1 MADFELEDL
10 QGNRYR
16 LRRGSGPGLYHP
28 ENLCTG
34 GNFDAEL
41 LLGHFSTSNIDDSF
55 NHFYFDVLSK
65 LDDRPSCPR
74 QALTKA
80 IAANYLTLEKIDTAR
95 AVDDEVPDDRP
106 FLRVQIEN
114 ALRQIVEGERREAA
128 MHQRQ
133 MDKESTVMKG
143 LIYTGAF
150 MTGIGSS
157 AWGLAVQVKELSDVI
172 NPFKKME
179 HHAKALRAAW
189 ESDNFADTYAE
200 TYLSGEKRELVEA
213 IGFDPS
219 QITQQQIDEAIA
231 MTDLVLND
239 ETLRDILYRFVKDYA
254 EAQHAIEI
262 TEVAGSGAFELI
274 LTIIVAAVTGG
285 AGVVAAVGSKMHL
298 VRKFNKVGDLLA
310 DFAKASKR
318 IKNRKKVFNGKNT
331 GPGKLESV
339 DGSVKKT
346 DAHGAED
353 GEVSKKRSKKRSK
366 KVEPQSLAEAETILA
381 NRRREIAA
389 SGYQP
394 KYSDAELKE
403 MAETGD
409 IGKERF
415 QVRFMESKYLTHRD
429 TKDVPLSG
437 AMGQT
442 MEGKSGT
449 GAKYWSTSFD
459 QLEDADS
466 DPKLISEKLGLTYN
480 PEADY
485 ALVIVDTQ
493 VAAPMTGVK
502 SVSATFKNVSEFSN
516 TELPDDFPKS
526 FTDKAMTPEFQ
537 TEYSK
542 HYKDAEASGI
552 FKGKDNWNSD
562 NFREHL
568 DTTDLSESEKNLM
581 TQRFE
586 MHRAIGNNEDYL
598 GNGLTK
604 NNNPTIDQEY
614 GAVETLN
621 FERNEVNL
629 SQLKEQNAISVMPEL
644 SRI

>member
-1 MADFELEDL
+1 
-10 QGNRYR
+10 
-16 LRRGSGPGLYHP
+16 
-28 ENLCTG
+28 
-34 GNFDAEL
+34 
-41 LLGHFSTSNIDDSF
+41 
-55 NHFYFDVLSK
+55 
-65 LDDRPSCPR
+65 
-74 QALTKA
+74 
-80 IAANYLTLEKIDTAR
+80 
-95 AVDDEVPDDRP
+95 
-106 FLRVQIEN
+106 
-114 ALRQIVEGERREAA
+114 
-128 MHQRQ
+128 
-133 MDKESTVMKG
+133 
-143 LIYTGAF
+143 
-150 MTGIGSS
+150 
-157 AWGLAVQVKELSDVI
+157 
-172 NPFKKME
+172 ME

-310 DFAKASKR
+310 DFAKATKR
-318 IKNRKKVFNGKNT
+318 IKSRKKTFNGKNT

-353 GEVSKKRSKKRSK
+353 GKVSKKRSKKVS
-366 KVEPQSLAEAETILA
+366 PQSLAEAETILA

-502 SVSATFKNVSEFSN
+502 SVSATFKNVGEFAN
-516 TELPDDFPKS
+516 TELPKKFPKE

-537 TEYSK
+537 AEYSK

-552 FKGKDNWNSD
+552 LEGKGNWTPEKFSKHLNTTNLSD
-562 NFREHL
+562 
-568 DTTDLSESEKNLM
+568 SEKKLM
-581 TQRFE
+581 KQRFE
-586 MHRAIGNNEDYL
+586 MHRDIGNNEDYL

-604 NNNPTIDQEY
+604 NNNPSIDQEY

-629 SQLKEQNAISVMPEL
+629 SQLKEQNAISVLPEL

>member
-1 MADFELEDL
+1 MMEYEFTDP
-10 QGNRYR
+10 QGNRFCFR
-16 LRRGSGPGLYHP
+16 KGFGPKVYHP
-28 ENLCTG
+28 ENLCSGTPYS
-34 GNFDAEL
+34 AEL
-41 LLGHFSTSNIDDSF
+41 ILNRFDDQVIDSGFD
-55 NHFYFDVLSK
+55 HFYFDVLSR
-65 LDDRPSCPR
+65 LPNYSPQRR
-74 QALTKA
+74 ITMARALA
-80 IAANYLTLEKIDTAR
+80 DNHLILEKLKSLPE
-95 AVDDEVPDDRP
+95 VVPDNRSI
-106 FLRVQIEN
+106 LRVQIRN
-114 ALRQIVEGERREAA
+114 ALRSIVEDEKREAA
-128 MHQRQ
+128 IHQRQ
-133 MDKESTVMKG
+133 MDKESTLMKG

-157 AWGLAVQVKELSDVI
+157 AWGLAVQAKEISDVI
-172 NPFKKME
+172 NPFVKMQ
-179 HHAKALRAAW
+179 HHATALRTAW
-189 ESDNFADTYAE
+189 ESDDFANTYTE

-231 MTDLVLND
+231 MADLVLND
-239 ETLRDILYRFVKDYA
+239 DSLRDILYGFVKDYA

-262 TEVAGSGAFELI
+262 TRVAGSGAFELI

-298 VRKFNKVGDLLA
+298 VRKFKGVGEHLVE
-310 DFAKASKR
+310 FAKASR
-318 IKNRKKVFNGKNT
+318 SIKKAKKESQGQNT
-331 GPGKLESV
+331 GPGKFESEA
-339 DGSVKKT
+339 GSAKQT
-346 DAHGAED
+346 NPHGAED
-353 GEVSKKRSKKRSK
+353 GKISKKRSK
-366 KVEPQSLAEAETILA
+366 KVEPQSLAEAEAILEA
-381 NRRREIAA
+381 RRKEIAA
-389 SGYQP
+389 NGYQP

-409 IGKERF
+409 IGSERF
-415 QVRFMESKYLTHRD
+415 QVRFMESTHLTHKD
-429 TKDVPLSG
+429 TKDIPLSG
-437 AMGQT
+437 ALGRPMKG
-442 MEGKSGT
+442 ESGT

-480 PEADY
+480 PSPKVKY

-502 SVSATFKNVSEFSN
+502 SVSATFKNVGEFAN
-516 TELPDDFPKS
+516 TELPKKFPKE

-537 TEYSK
+537 AQYSK

-552 FKGKDNWNSD
+552 LDGDGNWNSD

-568 DTTDLSESEKNLM
+568 DTTDLSESEKSLM

-604 NNNPTIDQEY
+604 NNNPAIDQEY

>member
-1 MADFELEDL
+1 
-10 QGNRYR
+10 
-16 LRRGSGPGLYHP
+16 
-28 ENLCTG
+28 
-34 GNFDAEL
+34 
-41 LLGHFSTSNIDDSF
+41 
-55 NHFYFDVLSK
+55 
-65 LDDRPSCPR
+65 
-74 QALTKA
+74 
-80 IAANYLTLEKIDTAR
+80 
-95 AVDDEVPDDRP
+95 
-106 FLRVQIEN
+106 
-114 ALRQIVEGERREAA
+114 
-128 MHQRQ
+128 
-133 MDKESTVMKG
+133 
-143 LIYTGAF
+143 
-150 MTGIGSS
+150 
-157 AWGLAVQVKELSDVI
+157 
-172 NPFKKME
+172 
-179 HHAKALRAAW
+179 
-189 ESDNFADTYAE
+189 
-200 TYLSGEKRELVEA
+200 
-213 IGFDPS
+213 
-219 QITQQQIDEAIA
+219 

-310 DFAKASKR
+310 DFAQATKR
-318 IKNRKKVFNGKNT
+318 IKNRKKAFNGKNT
-331 GPGKLESV
+331 DPGKLESV

-366 KVEPQSLAEAETILA
+366 KVEPQSLAEAESILK
-381 NRRREIAA
+381 NRRKEIAGN
-389 SGYQP
+389 GYQP
-394 KYSDAELKE
+394 KYSDTELKE
-403 MAETGD
+403 IAETGD

-442 MEGKSGT
+442 MKGESGT

-466 DPKLISEKLGLTYN
+466 DPRLISEKLGLTYN
-480 PEADY
+480 PKAKY

-502 SVSATFKNVSEFSN
+502 SVSATFKNVGEFAN
-516 TELPDDFPKS
+516 TELPKKFPKA

-537 TEYSK
+537 AEYSK
-542 HYKDAEASGI
+542 HYKDAEASGA
-552 FKGKDNWNSD
+552 FKKKWSAK
-562 NFREHL
+562 NFENYL
-568 DTTDLSESEKNLM
+568 NTTDLDPTDKDM
-581 TQRFE
+581 MIQRFE
-586 MHRAIGNNEDYL
+586 MHDAIGNNEDYL

-604 NNNPTIDQEY
+604 NNNPAADQKY

-629 SQLKEQNAISVMPEL
+629 SQLKEQNAISVLPEL